1 MELQEAHTLEVE
13 SLKRETAEAEQR
25 LRQLKEQLETEE
37 REHACRVEQMRQECQ
52 SLEEEVQEKVRVVL
66 YRHSPVCKCTL

>member
-37 REHACRVEQMRQECQ
+37 REHAHRVEQMRQECQ
-52 SLEEEVQEKVRVVL
+52 CLEEEVQEKVRVIL
-66 YRHSPVCKCTL
+66 LRRSPVCKCPL